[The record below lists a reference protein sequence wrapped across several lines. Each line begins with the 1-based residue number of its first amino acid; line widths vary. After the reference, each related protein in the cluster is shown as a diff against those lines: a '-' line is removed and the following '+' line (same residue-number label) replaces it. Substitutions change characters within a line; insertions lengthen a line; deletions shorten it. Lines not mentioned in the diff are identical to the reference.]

1 MATNRGSR
9 MPSTLRDWQQALYI
23 PLTILAWL
31 VLVVI
36 AIWLLSHITKTIL
49 TLVLSAIVA
58 FALRPLV
65 VFFGR
70 FMPRG
75 WAIAVAY
82 LVGFTIIL
90 GLLSFI
96 IVTAADQVT
105 ALATDLPK
113 YFKPNSIQEKRLLT
127 ILQHFGV
134 SKANY
139 QSTVHNAIS
148 HVQDLGKVVASQSV
162 GIISSVLGTIV
173 DVILVLILSVYLTID
188 GERLAQ
194 WLRRQTPLAQRR
206 NTTLLFAIVNQV
218 VGGYIRGTLTLAA
231 LVGTLVGV
239 GTFIIGVHK
248 YAVLL
253 GVIAFFMEFVP
264 VLGVLVSGAIS
275 VVLALLVGGWV
286 RAVIVLGYFVFV
298 HIVEGDVVGP
308 RIMGK
313 AVGIHPATALVALVA
328 GTEIF
333 GIWGAL
339 FAAPLAG
346 LLQAIGTAAWQEYH
360 GAHPDE
366 ILQTVVE
373 KQEVQAK
380 VEAQQNLQREREAE
394 KGGPGGSTAA
404 R

>member
-1 MATNRGSR
+1 MATPSSK
-9 MPSTLRDWQQALYI
+9 MPSTLRDWQQALFI

-31 VLVVI
+31 VLIVI

-49 TLVLSAIVA
+49 TLALSAIVA

-65 VFFGR
+65 VFFRR

-75 WAIAVAY
+75 WAIALAY
-82 LVGFTIIL
+82 LIGFTIIF
-90 GLLSFI
+90 GMLSLI
-96 IVTAADQVT
+96 ILTAADQVA

-113 YFKPNSIQEKRLLT
+113 YFKPNSVQEDRILTLL
-127 ILQHFGV
+127 HPFHV
-134 SKANY
+134 SKASY
-139 QSTVHNAIS
+139 QNAIHQAVS
-148 HVQDLGKVVASQSV
+148 HVQDVGKIAATQSID
-162 GIISSVLGTIV
+162 IITGVLGTIV

-194 WLRRQTPLAQRR
+194 WLRRQTPLTQRR
-206 NTTLLFAIVNQV
+206 NTTLLFAIINQV
-218 VGGYIRGTLTLAA
+218 VGGYIRGTLTLAS
-231 LVGTLVGV
+231 LIGLLVGV
-239 GTFIIGVHK
+239 GMYAIGVK

-253 GVIAFFMEFVP
+253 GVLAFFMEFVP
-264 VLGVLVSGAIS
+264 VIGVLVSGAIS
-275 VVLALLVGGWV
+275 IALALLGGWV
-286 RAVIVLGYFVFV
+286 RALIVLIYFVFV
-298 HIVEGDVVGP
+298 HIIEGDVVGP

-328 GTEIF
+328 GTELF

-346 LLQAIGTAAWQEYH
+346 LLQAVGTAAWQELH
-360 GAHPDE
+360 GAHPDQ

-373 KQEVQAK
+373 KTEVQASSQA
-380 VEAQQNLQREREAE
+380 EESLQREHESKSTEGA
-394 KGGPGGSTAA
+394 GGSTAT